1 MGYTQR
7 INRTNMQFRKA
18 MLRLLDQKPLHQIT
32 VNAISEEAGFDRST
46 FYNHYEDQQDLLT
59 QIEDQFLDSINT
71 LRTAKHFFK
80 VSDDEI
86 EGLVRLCEKYHDI
99 LSRLLSDNGEGHF
112 ERRISQAANRA
123 FTAQYGE
130 SYVAN
135 PEVRLIREGA
145 TASSLQIL
153 KYWLTTDNTLTVA
166 QVSHTLIAVQQVGP
180 IEALRLLHE
189 DYGREK

>member
-59 QIEDQFLDSINT
+59 QIEDQVLDSINA

-86 EGLVRLCEKYHDI
+86 EGLVRLCEEYHDI

>member
-59 QIEDQFLDSINT
+59 QIEDQVLDSINT

>member
-46 FYNHYEDQQDLLT
+46 FYNHYEDQQDLLA
-59 QIEDQFLDSINT
+59 QIEDQVLDSINT